1 MARPSTSDRRP
12 SRRGPAL
19 GPYERWL
26 FGPGKTYDL
35 PGLLLEDEASL
46 SCVIEAGEAGL
57 PASPGSGHWRVPT
70 LYRGG
75 EFAPRFCPALL
86 LPEAGGSRLASLGVA
101 QAGERVARLLD
112 ACGGADRAP
121 VRLNFPVR
129 AETIDPAFPAAQP
142 PAFAPDPAILP
153 DAPLVI
159 LAIIDHGIPF
169 AHAAF
174 RHEAGTRIDGYWA
187 QSAPSDGTGRVLFGR
202 EVTRPEIDAMLAD
215 NAGDEEAVY
224 RAAGVISRP
233 GQPPMPLDRQQ
244 SHGAHVLG
252 TQAGAWPAPTAAQV
266 RVLAVDLPE
275 SSVWETSGFGK
286 DMFLL
291 AAMHYI
297 FDRASQ
303 MAAALGRP
311 ESPVIVNLSYGHSGG
326 PHDGTSLIEAAL
338 DEIVSHRRSLAPTA
352 LVLPAGNMFHDRLFA
367 RLEDRHFHP
376 AGAGGTEA
384 NLVWFAPP
392 DDRTSSFVELWLPEG
407 IGPADIAVTV
417 TAPHAPAAA
426 HAPPA
431 SSGGYVDLK
440 VGGRI
445 VGQYALMQAR
455 GGRWCVTLA
464 FAPSAPGSLPSPA
477 HGATPSGYW
486 SITVTRP
493 AGAQPLGARGID
505 CRVQRD
511 TEYGQGKTGAR
522 QSRFIDPEVDGYG
535 PDGAPARLDPA
546 SPAAQVHRFG
556 SLNGLAAART
566 ALVAGGYDLSRRQAA
581 PYSSAPPLRAQPGV
595 TIDLSAPTERHP
607 ARPGIRSIGTRS
619 GLVSTRSGTSSASPQ
634 VARRLAELL
643 LRAGTVAGDGRDNYA
658 GLALHGASAS
668 PVTDHGAGP
677 AGVQRLGRG
686 LLTPTFPTDP

>member
-1 MARPSTSDRRP
+1 MARPSTSHRRP

-35 PGLLLEDEASL
+35 PGLLLDDEASL
-46 SCVIEAGEAGL
+46 SCVIEAGAGSL
-57 PASPGSGHWRVPT
+57 TAAPGTAPCRVPT

-75 EFAPRFCPALL
+75 GFAPRFCPALL
-86 LPEAGGSRLASLGVA
+86 LPEATGSRLASLGVA
-101 QAGERVARLLD
+101 QAGMRVARLLE
-112 ACGGADRAP
+112 ACGGDDEAH

-129 AETIDPAFPAAQP
+129 AETIDPAFPAAQAS
-142 PAFAPDPAILP
+142 AFAPDPAIRP

-169 AHAAF
+169 AHRAF
-174 RHEAGTRIDGYWA
+174 RHGRGTRIDGYWA

-202 EVTRPEIDAMLAD
+202 EVTRSEIDAMLAD
-215 NAGDEEAVY
+215 HAGDEEAVY

-252 TQAGAWPAPTAAQV
+252 TLAGAWSAPTAAQV

-297 FDRASQ
+297 FDRAGQ

-311 ESPVIVNLSYGHSGG
+311 EIPVIVNLSYGHSGG

-338 DEIVSHRRSLAPTA
+338 DEIVTHRRTLAPTA
-352 LVLPAGNMFHDRLFA
+352 LVVPAGNMFHDRLFA
-367 RLEDRHFHP
+367 RLEDRHFQP
-376 AGAGGTEA
+376 DGAGGTRA

-392 DDRTSSFVELWLPEG
+392 EDRTSSFVELWLPDG
-407 IGPADIAVTV
+407 IGPLDVGVTV
-417 TAPHAPAAA
+417 SAPHAPAPA
-426 HAPPA
+426 HAAPA
-431 SSGGYVDLK
+431 PSGGYVDLK

-464 FAPSAPGSLPSPA
+464 FAPSAPGALPSPA

-486 SITVTRP
+486 TITVTRP
-493 AGAQPLGARGID
+493 AGARPLGANGID

-511 TEYGQGKTGAR
+511 TEYGQGKTGAQ

-535 PDGAPARLDPA
+535 PDGAPARLDPSGPTA
-546 SPAAQVHRFG
+546 KVHRFG

-566 ALVAGGYDLSRRQAA
+566 ALVTGGYDLSRRQAA
-581 PYSSAPPLRAQPGV
+581 AYSSAPMLRPQPGV
-595 TIDLSAPTERHP
+595 AIDLSAPTERHP

-634 VARRLAELL
+634 VARRLAEMLL
-643 LRAGTVAGDGRDNYA
+643 QSGAAAGDGRDNYT
-658 GLALHGASAS
+658 GLALNGASAS
-668 PVTDHGAGP
+668 PVIDPGTGPGGA
-677 AGVQRLGRG
+677 QRLGRG
-686 LLTPTFPTDP
+686 LLAPTFPVDP